1 MIIPIINYSALE
13 FWLDGTDKNDFL
25 FGKEAVDLSADFSFS
40 ISKRQS
46 EKLAREYHLTM
57 PLRLMAPRKKKRKE
71 NESYHLFSYPASL
84 PSNSFVEL
92 TDHFGET
99 VLVSSPEYCFLFA
112 ASVLPF
118 YEVVRIGCML
128 CAIYV
133 FDKTNAMQQRSRIPV
148 TSTKKIQRFLQ
159 SAGGMR
165 GVKTANTA
173 LHYIVDNCNSPME
186 VSLAVLSSLPLYRGG
201 YALEKPAM
209 NKKLRLSSTVS
220 KQMNIRQIRGDMV
233 WEDQKIVVEYD
244 SNLSHLQKEQH
255 EFDKRRAAA
264 ITLSGYQ
271 LISLTVG
278 QLSSFSAIDEMFN
291 MLRHLLGMKKKS
303 SEMKKYEEQRWETV
317 HEILLKKKTLQQI
330 LFDPRWK

>member
-13 FWLDGTDKNDFL
+13 FWLDGTDKNDFA
-25 FGKEAVDLSADFSFS
+25 GIKEVTELSPRFPFS
-40 ISKRQS
+40 ISKRLS
-46 EKLAREYHLTM
+46 ENLAKEYNLSL
-57 PLRLMAPRKKKRKE
+57 PVSLMAPEKR
-71 NESYHLFSYPASL
+71 NRDATCSYRLFSYPASL
-84 PSNSFVEL
+84 PQNSFVEL

-133 FDKTNAMQQRSRIPV
+133 FDKTEAMQQHSRIPV

-159 SAGGMR
+159 SAKGMR
-165 GVKTANTA
+165 GVKTASTA
-173 LHYIVDNCNSPME
+173 IHYVIDNCNSPME

-201 YALEKPAM
+201 YALEAPAM
-209 NKKLRLSSTVS
+209 NKPLRLSSTIS
-220 KQMNIRQIRGDMV
+220 NQMNIRQIRGDMV
-233 WEDQKIVVEYD
+233 WEDQRIVVEYD

-255 EFDKRRAAA
+255 EYDKRRATA

-271 LISLTVG
+271 LVNLTAG
-278 QLSSFSAIDEMFN
+278 QLASFSAVEETFI
-291 MLRHLLGMKKKS
+291 MLRHLMGMKKKS
-303 SEMKKYEEQRWETV
+303 SEMKQYEDQRWETV

-330 LFDPRWK
+330 LFDPRWY

>member
-1 MIIPIINYSALE
+1 
-13 FWLDGTDKNDFL
+13 
-25 FGKEAVDLSADFSFS
+25 
-40 ISKRQS
+40 
-46 EKLAREYHLTM
+46 
-57 PLRLMAPRKKKRKE
+57 
-71 NESYHLFSYPASL
+71 
-84 PSNSFVEL
+84 
-92 TDHFGET
+92 
-99 VLVSSPEYCFLFA
+99 
-112 ASVLPF
+112 
-118 YEVVRIGCML
+118 ML

-133 FDKTNAMQQRSRIPV
+133 FDKTKAMQQRSRIPV
-148 TSTKKIQRFLQ
+148 TTTKKIQRFLQ
-159 SAGGMR
+159 SAKGMR
-165 GVKTANTA
+165 GVKTASTA
-173 LHYIVDNCNSPME
+173 LHYVIDNCNSPME

-201 YALEKPAM
+201 YALEKPVM

-233 WEDQKIVVEYD
+233 WEDQRIVVEYD

-271 LISLTVG
+271 LISVTVG
-278 QLSSFSAIDEMFN
+278 QLSSFSAIDEIFN

-330 LFDPRWK
+330 LFDPRWY